1 MKKYIALLLVFMA
14 TGSYA
19 QQLVTG
25 TVFDTDGERVIGASV
40 TWKNSTIGTTTDIDG
55 KFEIKPHKGSKEL
68 TVSFIGYEPVTL
80 AINSQ
85 TKLPLDIKL
94 KPGIELK
101 EVQVTGR
108 KMGLVQNRAGVLNS
122 QTISSTE
129 LLRAAC
135 CNLGESFETNPS
147 VDVSYSDA
155 ATGAKQIKLLGLSG
169 TYVQMLTENI
179 PNFRGAASPYGLGY
193 IPGPW
198 MQSIQVS
205 KGTSSVKN
213 GYEAITGQINVEYKK
228 PKTADIVSANLYG
241 NSMGR
246 FEANADASVI
256 LNKNLSTMVFAHY
269 ENETDEQDDN
279 HDGFSDSPSMK
290 QYNLQNRW
298 EYHKG
303 NYMLHAGI
311 KGLSEKRASG
321 QMYDMDNPYR
331 IGINTDRVELFAK
344 NAFILN
350 PEKNSSIALILS
362 GSVHNQDSYFGRKL
376 YDVNQNNG
384 YASLLFETDF
394 TSKHNLSTGL
404 SFNYDSYDQSYRLT
418 HNINQSKT
426 DDFIKEAVS
435 GAYAQYTYKPSDKWT
450 FMAGLRGDYS
460 SQYGFFVTPRAHIK
474 YNMNEYVNLRASV
487 GKGYRAP
494 HVLAENNF
502 LLASSR
508 SVNIADN
515 LNQEEAWNYGA
526 SASFYLPIAGK
537 TLNINTEYYYTD
549 FTKQVVT
556 DMDSD
561 PHAVSF
567 YNLNGESYAKNF
579 QIEASY
585 PFFKGFTLTAAYRMT
600 DVKTTYNGILREK
613 PLTGKYKGLITAS
626 YQTPM
631 KIWQFDTTLQLNGGG
646 RMPTPY
652 TNEDGSL
659 SWGNRYKGFPQLSA
673 QITRFFRFGSIYLG
687 AENLTGFTQKSPIID
702 ASNPYG
708 NNFDSTMIWG
718 PVQHGAK
725 YYIGVRFNLPKD
737 I

>member
-1 MKKYIALLLVFMA
+1 MKKYIALLLALVA
-14 TGSYA
+14 TSSYA

-25 TVFDTDGERVIGASV
+25 IVSDTDGERVIGASV
-40 TWKNSTIGTTTDIDG
+40 VWKNSAIGTTTDLDG

-108 KMGLVQNRAGVLNS
+108 KIGLVQNRAGVLNS

-228 PKTADIVSANLYG
+228 PQTADIVSANLYG

-246 FEANADASVI
+246 FEANADASVL
-256 LNKNLSTMVFAHY
+256 LNKNLSTMFFAHY

-279 HDGFSDSPSMK
+279 HDGFSDSPTMK

-321 QMYDMDNPYR
+321 QMHDMDNPYR

-350 PEKNSSIALILS
+350 PEKNSSVALIIS

-376 YDVNQNNG
+376 YDVSQNNG

-474 YNMNEYVNLRASV
+474 YNMNEYVNFRTSA

-600 DVKTTYNGILREK
+600 DAKTTYNGILREK

-626 YQTPM
+626 YQTPL

-646 RMPTPY
+646 RMPAPY

-659 SWGNRYKGFPQLSA
+659 SWDKRYKGFPQLSA

-687 AENLTGFTQKSPIID
+687 AENLTGFTQKNPIID

-725 YYIGVRFNLPKD
+725 YYLGIRFNLPKD

>member
-25 TVFDTDGERVIGASV
+25 TVFDTEGERVIGASV

-108 KMGLVQNRAGVLNS
+108 KMGLVQNRAGILNS

-246 FEANADASVI
+246 FEANADASVL

-321 QMYDMDNPYR
+321 QMHDMDNPYR

-350 PEKNSSIALILS
+350 PERNSSIALILS

-435 GAYAQYTYKPSDKWT
+435 GAYAQYTYKPSEKWT

-474 YNMNEYVNLRASV
+474 YNMNEYVNLRASA

-515 LNQEEAWNYGA
+515 LDQEEAWNYGA

-626 YQTPM
+626 YQTPL

-659 SWGNRYKGFPQLSA
+659 SWDNRYKGFPQLSA

-725 YYIGVRFNLPKD
+725 YYLGVRFNLPKD

>member
-25 TVFDTDGERVIGASV
+25 TVFDTEGERVIGASV
-40 TWKNSTIGTTTDIDG
+40 TWKNSAVGTTTDIDG

-108 KMGLVQNRAGVLNS
+108 KMGLVQNRAGILNS

-228 PKTADIVSANLYG
+228 PQTADIVSANLYG

-246 FEANADASVI
+246 FEANADASVL

-321 QMYDMDNPYR
+321 QMHDMDNPYR

-350 PEKNSSIALILS
+350 PEKNRSIALMLS

-404 SFNYDSYDQSYRLT
+404 SLNYDSYDQSYRLT

-474 YNMNEYVNLRASV
+474 YNMNEYVNLRASA

-515 LNQEEAWNYGA
+515 LDQEEAWNYGA

-646 RMPTPY
+646 RMPAPY

-659 SWGNRYKGFPQLSA
+659 SWDKRYKGFSQLSA

-687 AENLTGFTQKSPIID
+687 AENLTGFTQKNPIID

-725 YYIGVRFNLPKD
+725 YYLGVRFNLPKD

>member
-1 MKKYIALLLVFMA
+1 MKIYIALLLVLMA

-25 TVFDTDGERVIGASV
+25 IVFDTEGERVIGASV

-108 KMGLVQNRAGVLNS
+108 KMGLVQNRAGILNS

-228 PKTADIVSANLYG
+228 PQTADIVSANLYG

-246 FEANADASVI
+246 FEANADASVL

-321 QMYDMDNPYR
+321 QMHDMDNPYR

-350 PEKNSSIALILS
+350 PEKNSSIALMLS
-362 GSVHNQDSYFGRKL
+362 GSVHNQDSYFGRKR

-474 YNMNEYVNLRASV
+474 YNMNEYVNLRASA

-515 LNQEEAWNYGA
+515 LDQEEAWNYGA

-646 RMPTPY
+646 RMPAPY

-659 SWGNRYKGFPQLSA
+659 SWDKRYKGFPQLSA

-725 YYIGVRFNLPKD
+725 YYLGIRFNLPKD

>member
-228 PKTADIVSANLYG
+228 PQTADIVSANLYG

-246 FEANADASVI
+246 FEANADASVL

-321 QMYDMDNPYR
+321 QMHDMDNPYR

-404 SFNYDSYDQSYRLT
+404 SLNYDSYDQSYRLT

-460 SQYGFFVTPRAHIK
+460 SQYGFFLTPRAHIK
-474 YNMNEYVNLRASV
+474 YNMNEYVNLRASA

-515 LNQEEAWNYGA
+515 LDQEEAWNYGA

-646 RMPTPY
+646 RMPAPY

-659 SWGNRYKGFPQLSA
+659 SWDKRYKGFPQLSA

-687 AENLTGFTQKSPIID
+687 AENLTGFTQKNPIID

-725 YYIGVRFNLPKD
+725 YYLGVRFNLPKD